1 MATSLSSHLSSNFI
15 RKGSSCLP
23 FPVHPFGR
31 IIVGGSLAAYRVM
44 RQLSSDWTKMTHLTV
59 VATSFFLLF
68 AYNQACSLQFP
79 VSGRSSCSLHM
90 VPPEGPA
97 GSFFHQ
103 IPDEPNEG
111 DVLPTLDSSDDIN
124 DEVVELLRQRRK
136 PARAYNPST
145 INGVPTQKT
154 TGESL
159 L

>member
-1 MATSLSSHLSSNFI
+1 M
-15 RKGSSCLP
+15 
-23 FPVHPFGR
+23 HPFGR
-31 IIVGGSLAAYRVM
+31 IIVGGSLAAYIPVVM

-59 VATSFFLLF
+59 AATSFLLL
-68 AYNQACSLQFP
+68 ASNQACGFQIP
-79 VSGRSSCSLHM
+79 VSGRSSCSLQM

-111 DVLPTLDSSDDIN
+111 DVLPTVDSSDDIN